1 MSSSLSEVNG
11 TPASSC
17 VVAWVVTLAGMA
29 ELSCTP
35 VVRLAMST
43 APTRAVPSEA
53 PRLVTGVLQATH
65 LGAFAV
71 GDGETV
77 TAPTGMVTI
86 AAPGPGA
93 RLRPRR

>member
-1 MSSSLSEVNG
+1 
-11 TPASSC
+11 
-17 VVAWVVTLAGMA
+17 VAWVVTLAGTA

-35 VVRLAMST
+35 LTSPVVSLAMST
-43 APTRAVPSEA
+43 AATRGGAQRGTQVGD
-53 PRLVTGVLQATH
+53 GVLQDAH

-86 AAPGPGA
+86 AAPAPGA
-93 RLRPRR
+93 QRRPRR